1 MTLTPAAAVLLP
13 FCWLFFFMA
22 ISSFTYGSLVL
33 ACQPTE
39 RRALLDLKKGLVD
52 PSDRLESWAAGDCC
66 KWSGVICHNVTGHVT
81 ELHLGA
87 ADLPPLTTFSGEIS
101 PSLGDL
107 KQLRYLD
114 LSNNDFSGS
123 SVPAF
128 LGYLAN
134 LRLLK
139 LSGAG
144 FVGTI
149 PAQLGNLSRLRY
161 LNLQPNYGGN
171 LTVQQFDWISG
182 LSSLEFLDL
191 SYVDLSRA
199 SNWLTVVNK
208 LHFLQEL
215 HLSNCRL
222 RSIPSFLKNVNF
234 SSLSLL
240 DLSYNN
246 FDDPLFPS
254 WTFYLHSLTT
264 LTLANNRFRGPIP
277 EGLHNMT
284 SLRQLDLSWNQ
295 FTSLEPNCFL
305 GLNHLQLLNLAQ
317 NGLEGEI
324 FSGAMQ
330 NMTSLV
336 DLDLSSNDRLE
347 SRVGIPGYFR
357 NFCSLRTVTLSGVNL
372 RQEVDEAL
380 RVLSGCPAR
389 TLESIRLSN
398 CQLFGHLINIP
409 FRNFQKLDTLS
420 LSRNIIAGQIPASLT
435 DLASLRYL
443 EIFSNKLEGPLP
455 LGIGSLSQ
463 LESIDISENSLEGDV
478 EESHFHN
485 FTKLWLFQASGNRL
499 SLKVGPRWT
508 PPPQIEILGMGFW
521 HLGPQFPAW
530 IRSLKLLT
538 ELNMSSSGISSSIP
552 SWLFFNSHFYSIDLS
567 SNLLNGPLP
576 NIYPFM
582 SILDLSNNSL
592 SGSLSDF
599 LCYKPDEE
607 KTMQVMN
614 LGANEFHGEIPD
626 CWRSWKF
633 LEAIKLS
640 SNKFQGKIP
649 PSLGAL
655 AFLQSLH
662 LRNNNL
668 SGEIPP
674 SLANS
679 TKMVALDFSRNNL
692 EGSLPAWIGGG
703 FSGMMILNLR
713 DNKFHGQIPKE
724 LCLANSL
731 RILDL
736 ADNNLTGEIP
746 RCFNNF
752 TAMVQMNDSEGVIQ
766 LSYNG
771 TGPFFETAVVV
782 IKGKL
787 YEYGSILKFVRSI
800 DLSRNKLVGKV
811 PEEIT
816 RLGGLQS
823 LNLSDNSLTGDIPRD
838 IGSMRSLESIDLS
851 LNQISGEIPPSMS
864 GMTFLSFLNFSSN
877 RLSGRIPSSTQLQS
891 LNSSS
896 FAGNKDLC
904 GLPLAKNCTRDRV
917 TDESG
922 GNGRDEPDEG
932 DGSGSEFKWFY
943 VSLALGF
950 IVGFWGVVGSVVL
963 NKQWRYGYFHFV
975 DLLWDKLCCRY

>member
-1 MTLTPAAAVLLP
+1 
-13 FCWLFFFMA
+13 MA

-33 ACQPTE
+33 ACQSTE

-52 PSDRLESWAAGDCC
+52 SSDWLESWATGDCC
-66 KWSGVICHNVTGHVT
+66 KWSGVVCHNVTGHVT

-107 KQLRYLD
+107 KQLSYLD

-123 SVPAF
+123 SVPDF
-128 LGYLAN
+128 LGHLAN
-134 LRLLK
+134 LRLLN

-144 FVGTI
+144 FTGTI
-149 PAQLGNLSRLRY
+149 PPQLGNLSRLRY
-161 LNLQPNYGGN
+161 LNLQTNYGGN
-171 LTVQQFDWISG
+171 LTVEHLDWISG
-182 LSSLEFLDL
+182 LSRMEFLDL
-191 SYVDLSRA
+191 SYVDLGIA

-222 RSIPSFLKNVNF
+222 RSIPSSLNNVNF
-234 SSLSLL
+234 SSLSVL

-254 WTFYLHSLTT
+254 WSFHLGSLTT
-264 LTLANNRFRGPIP
+264 LNLANNRFRGPIP

-305 GLNHLQLLNLAQ
+305 GLSQLQLLNLAQ

-330 NMTSLV
+330 NMTSLI

-347 SRVGIPGYFR
+347 SRDGIPDYFR
-357 NFCSLRTVTLSGVNL
+357 TFCSLRTVTLSGVNL

-443 EIFSNKLEGPLP
+443 EIFSNKLDGPLP

-567 SNLLNGPLP
+567 SNLLNG
-576 NIYPFM
+576 
-582 SILDLSNNSL
+582 
-592 SGSLSDF
+592 
-599 LCYKPDEE
+599 
-607 KTMQVMN
+607 
-614 LGANEFHGEIPD
+614 EIPD

-640 SNKFQGKIP
+640 SNKFRGKIP

-703 FSGMMILNLR
+703 FS
-713 DNKFHGQIPKE
+713 
-724 LCLANSL
+724 
-731 RILDL
+731 
-736 ADNNLTGEIP
+736 
-746 RCFNNF
+746 
-752 TAMVQMNDSEGVIQ
+752 
-766 LSYNG
+766 
-771 TGPFFETAVVV
+771 
-782 IKGKL
+782 
-787 YEYGSILKFVRSI
+787 VRSI
-800 DLSRNKLVGKV
+800 DLSMNKLVGKV

-950 IVGFWGVVGSVVL
+950 IVGFWGVVGSMVL

>member
-1 MTLTPAAAVLLP
+1 
-13 FCWLFFFMA
+13 MA

-33 ACQPTE
+33 ACQSTE

-52 PSDRLESWAAGDCC
+52 SSDWLESWATGDCC
-66 KWSGVICHNVTGHVT
+66 KWSGVVCHNVTGHVT

-107 KQLRYLD
+107 KQLSYLD

-123 SVPAF
+123 SVPDF
-128 LGYLAN
+128 LGHLAN
-134 LRLLK
+134 LRLLN

-144 FVGTI
+144 FTGTI
-149 PAQLGNLSRLRY
+149 PPQLGNLSRLRY
-161 LNLQPNYGGN
+161 LNLQTNYGGN
-171 LTVQQFDWISG
+171 LTVEHLDWISG
-182 LSSLEFLDL
+182 LSRMEFLDL
-191 SYVDLSRA
+191 SYVDLGIA

-222 RSIPSFLKNVNF
+222 RSIPSSLNNVNF
-234 SSLSLL
+234 SSLSVL

-254 WTFYLHSLTT
+254 WSFHLGSLTT
-264 LTLANNRFRGPIP
+264 LNLANNRFRGPIP

-305 GLNHLQLLNLAQ
+305 GLSQLQLLNLAQ

-330 NMTSLV
+330 NMTSLI

-347 SRVGIPGYFR
+347 SRDGIPDYFR
-357 NFCSLRTVTLSGVNL
+357 TFCSLRTVTLSGVNL

-443 EIFSNKLEGPLP
+443 EIFSNKLDGPLP

-592 SGSLSDF
+592 
-599 LCYKPDEE
+599 
-607 KTMQVMN
+607 
-614 LGANEFHGEIPD
+614 
-626 CWRSWKF
+626 
-633 LEAIKLS
+633 
-640 SNKFQGKIP
+640 
-649 PSLGAL
+649 
-655 AFLQSLH
+655 
-662 LRNNNL
+662 
-668 SGEIPP
+668 
-674 SLANS
+674 
-679 TKMVALDFSRNNL
+679 NNL

-724 LCLANSL
+724 LCVANSL

-752 TAMVQMNDSEGVIQ
+752 TAM
-766 LSYNG
+766 
-771 TGPFFETAVVV
+771 
-782 IKGKL
+782 
-787 YEYGSILKFVRSI
+787 RSI
-800 DLSRNKLVGKV
+800 DLSMNKLVGKV

-950 IVGFWGVVGSVVL
+950 IVGFWGVVGSMVL

>member
-1 MTLTPAAAVLLP
+1 
-13 FCWLFFFMA
+13 MA

-33 ACQPTE
+33 ACQSTE

-52 PSDRLESWAAGDCC
+52 SSDWLESWATGDCC
-66 KWSGVICHNVTGHVT
+66 KWSGVVCHNVTGHVT

-87 ADLPPLTTFSGEIS
+87 ADLPPLTTFS
-101 PSLGDL
+101 D
-107 KQLRYLD
+107 
-114 LSNNDFSGS
+114 
-123 SVPAF
+123 F
-128 LGYLAN
+128 LGHLAN
-134 LRLLK
+134 LRLLN

-144 FVGTI
+144 FTGTI
-149 PAQLGNLSRLRY
+149 PPQLGNLSRLRY
-161 LNLQPNYGGN
+161 LNLQTNYGGN
-171 LTVQQFDWISG
+171 LTVEHLDWISG
-182 LSSLEFLDL
+182 LSRMEFLDL
-191 SYVDLSRA
+191 SYVDLGIA

-222 RSIPSFLKNVNF
+222 RSIPSSLNNVNF
-234 SSLSLL
+234 SSLSVL

-254 WTFYLHSLTT
+254 WSFHLGSLTT
-264 LTLANNRFRGPIP
+264 LNLANNRFRGPIP

-305 GLNHLQLLNLAQ
+305 GLSQLQLLNLAQ

-330 NMTSLV
+330 NMTSLI

-347 SRVGIPGYFR
+347 SRDGIPDYFR
-357 NFCSLRTVTLSGVNL
+357 TFCSLRTVTLSGVNL

-443 EIFSNKLEGPLP
+443 EIFSNKLDGPLP

-552 SWLFFNSHFYSIDLS
+552 SWLFFNSHFYSI
-567 SNLLNGPLP
+567 
-576 NIYPFM
+576 
-582 SILDLSNNSL
+582 
-592 SGSLSDF
+592 
-599 LCYKPDEE
+599 
-607 KTMQVMN
+607 
-614 LGANEFHGEIPD
+614 
-626 CWRSWKF
+626 
-633 LEAIKLS
+633 
-640 SNKFQGKIP
+640 
-649 PSLGAL
+649 
-655 AFLQSLH
+655 SLH

-724 LCLANSL
+724 LCVANSL

-752 TAMVQMNDSEGVIQ
+752 T
-766 LSYNG
+766 
-771 TGPFFETAVVV
+771 
-782 IKGKL
+782 
-787 YEYGSILKFVRSI
+787 
-800 DLSRNKLVGKV
+800 
-811 PEEIT
+811 
-816 RLGGLQS
+816 GLQS

-950 IVGFWGVVGSVVL
+950 IVGFWGVVGSMVL